1 MAIGGGVTM
10 GNHEDKILS
19 SMENTG
25 RGFYTII
32 GIAGLVVLWG
42 VYAWA
47 TQFRVGL
54 MTTGLNDTVIWGFY
68 IATFVFMIGI
78 SHAGILISATV
89 RVMRLEK
96 YKPVARIAEVLTIVG
111 LIMAVLS
118 VVADLGRPD
127 RLITLLFNIKLASP
141 LSWDLVFIS
150 LYLVFSAFY
159 LFISMKKDI
168 RHITERFPGRAI
180 LYKTM
185 NRVYDFITP
194 EDDEKFENMLNWIAL
209 LILPF
214 PIFGS
219 GMVVA
224 FIFSM
229 LVARPA
235 WNVPFLGPYFITAAV
250 VSGVSTVV
258 IIAAILR
265 RVFNWE
271 EVIPSEIILG
281 LGSFLK
287 VGIPFYAYFTFNEQF
302 TIQYVREHAELV
314 VSDTILTGQYAS
326 LFWGMVIFGFLVPE
340 IILVLPRTRNLTGVF
355 IASTLVT
362 MALWVKRFIIV
373 VPAMM
378 YPNLPYDYGIY
389 AITWVEWSVTAGIVA
404 LGVIIYAVFFKLFP
418 IIELE

>member
-1 MAIGGGVTM
+1 ME
-10 GNHEDKILS
+10 NHEDKILS
-19 SMENTG
+19 AMENTG

-32 GIAGLVVLWG
+32 GIAGFVVIWG

-54 MTTGLNDTVIWGFY
+54 LTTGLNDTIIWGLY

-89 RVMRLEK
+89 RIMRFDK
-96 YKPVARIAEVLTIVG
+96 YKPVARIAEALTITG

-127 RLITLLFNIKLASP
+127 RIINLLFNIKLSSP
-141 LSWDLVFIS
+141 LAWDLVFIS
-150 LYLVFSAFY
+150 LYFVFSAFY

-168 RHITERFPGRAI
+168 RHITERFPRRAI
-180 LYKTM
+180 LYNTM
-185 NRVYDFITP
+185 NRIYDAITP
-194 EDDEKFENMLNWIAL
+194 KDDEKYENMLNWIAL

-214 PIFGS
+214 PVFGS

-229 LVARPA
+229 LVARPT
-235 WNVPFLGPYFITAAV
+235 WNAPFFGPYFITAAV

-258 IIAAILR
+258 IIAAVFR

-271 EVIPSEIILG
+271 EIISSEILLG

-287 VGIPFYAYFTFNEQF
+287 VGIPFYAYFTFNEHF

-314 VSDTILTGQYAS
+314 VSDAVLFGQFAP
-326 LFWGMVIFGFLVPE
+326 LFWAMIIFGFLIPE
-340 IILVLPRTRNLTGVF
+340 IILVLPQTRNTTGVF
-355 IASTLVT
+355 IASVLVT
-362 MALWVKRFIIV
+362 IAFWVKRFIIV
-373 VPAMM
+373 IPAMM
-378 YPNLPYDYGIY
+378 FPNLPYDYGSYTIS
-389 AITWVEWSVTAGIVA
+389 WVEWSVTAGIVA
-404 LGVIIYAVFFKLFP
+404 LGVIVYSVFFKLFP
-418 IIELE
+418 IIEIE

>member
-1 MAIGGGVTM
+1 ME
-10 GNHEDKILS
+10 NHEDKILS

-54 MTTGLNDTVIWGFY
+54 LTTGLNNTIIWGFY

-127 RLITLLFNIKLASP
+127 RLLTLLFNIKLASP

-150 LYLVFSAFY
+150 LYFVFSAFY

-185 NRVYDFITP
+185 NRVYDLITP
-194 EDDEKFENMLNWIAL
+194 EDDEKYENMLNWIAL

-214 PIFGS
+214 PVIGS

-235 WNVPFLGPYFITAAV
+235 WNVPFLGPYFLTAAV

-271 EVIPSEIILG
+271 EIISSEIILG

-287 VGIPFYAYFTFNEQF
+287 IGIPFYAYFTFNEQF

-314 VSDTILTGQYAS
+314 VSDTILVGQYAS
-326 LFWGMVIFGFLVPE
+326 LFWVMVIFGFLIPE
-340 IILVLPRTRNLTGVF
+340 IILVLPKTRNLTGVF
-355 IASTLVT
+355 IASILVT

-378 YPNLPYDYGIY
+378 FPNLPYDYGSY

-404 LGVIIYAVFFKLFP
+404 LGVIIYSVFFKLFP